1 MSSFSSHS
9 SSSSSST
16 FRREAKKWC
25 TYCKIFIGSNAADIS
40 HHEKGWRH
48 KNNVQRYLK
57 KQLVGGKKRPRN
69 NNNGNK
75 KKEKDNDNSV
85 NKEPEIEF
93 KHDVGYY
100 VVDGRPYLEAE
111 YHQDLLKVHGV
122 LAEAVYPGTDDWL
135 PITIS
140 HKNVTHLGEGLTEKV
155 LVIFFTQ
162 ENKELFIPVEDIR
175 LPVAP
180 PPPPRNTTNNVKTQL
195 NDEGLMFSENKDTST
210 GLGMWKTTVIIESEE
225 ENSDDNDEHTIGNGG
240 NKDED
245 PYDTGGGADDY
256 VVQGTY
262 RGVKLDDKKMENIK
276 RTTNNNVV
284 TNLTTNNYTAPDSI
298 KAVSAVF
305 KKRKKKKQRKG
316 NIRKSAL
323 N

>member
-1 MSSFSSHS
+1 M
-9 SSSSSST
+9 
-16 FRREAKKWC
+16 
-25 TYCKIFIGSNAADIS
+25 
-40 HHEKGWRH
+40 
-48 KNNVQRYLK
+48 
-57 KQLVGGKKRPRN
+57 
-69 NNNGNK
+69 
-75 KKEKDNDNSV
+75 
-85 NKEPEIEF
+85 
-93 KHDVGYY
+93 
-100 VVDGRPYLEAE
+100 
-111 YHQDLLKVHGV
+111 
-122 LAEAVYPGTDDWL
+122 
-135 PITIS
+135 
-140 HKNVTHLGEGLTEKV
+140 
-155 LVIFFTQ
+155 IFFTQ

-225 ENSDDNDEHTIGNGG
+225 ENSDDNDEHTIGKGG
-240 NKDED
+240 DKDED

-276 RTTNNNVV
+276 TTTNNVV